1 MARAR
6 LRRAAELTG
15 RELMR
20 PEGGDVRIKGTVL
33 AAMLI
38 GAVWGGAGEVRA
50 ANNPYA
56 PAILVNDSVIT
67 AYDIDQRALLI
78 EALGGTGDLR
88 EIAIQQLSE
97 DRVKV
102 QAGKAMG
109 IELPEGAIDTGIEE
123 FARQRGL
130 TLEDVNQ
137 VLEARKIDR
146 QTMVDFVE
154 AGLTWREVLVQRF
167 RARATPS
174 EEDLDQA
181 LTIQARQPREMVTLA
196 ELAIPFAERGEPE
209 TIALADQ
216 LYRQL
221 SRGGNFGAA
230 AREYSRS
237 ATGPEGGALP
247 AMPIDQVPVAV
258 RNQVALMRPGQVTR
272 PTPVAGGLALIK
284 LISVRE
290 APPGPAPDATDPEV
304 RDALR
309 QKLFS
314 ERINSFGQGYLQEL
328 LSDALIV
335 ER

>member
-1 MARAR
+1 M
-6 LRRAAELTG
+6 
-15 RELMR
+15 
-20 PEGGDVRIKGTVL
+20 RIKATIF

-38 GAVWGGAGEVRA
+38 GAAGLLPGAAGA

-56 PAILVNDSVIT
+56 PALLVNQGVIT
-67 AYDIDQRALLI
+67 TYDIEQRTLLI
-78 EALGGTGDLR
+78 DALGGTGDLR
-88 EIAIQQLSE
+88 KIAIQQLTE

-102 QAGKAMG
+102 QAAKAMG

-130 TLEDVNQ
+130 TREDVDQ
-137 VLEARKIDR
+137 VLDARGIDL
-146 QTMVDFVE
+146 QTMNDFVE
-154 AGLTWREVLVQRF
+154 AGIMWREVLVQRF
-167 RARATPS
+167 RGRATPS
-174 EEDLDQA
+174 EEEIDQA
-181 LTIQARQPREMVTLA
+181 LAVQARQPREMVRMA

-209 TIALADQ
+209 TVALADQ

-221 SRGGNFGAA
+221 SRGGDFGAA
-230 AREYSRS
+230 AREYSRA

-247 AMPIDQVPVAV
+247 PLAIDQVPPAV

-272 PTPVAGGLALIK
+272 PTPVAGGLAIIK
-284 LISVRE
+284 LISVYDE
-290 APPGPAPDATDPEV
+290 PPGTPPDPADPEV

-314 ERINSFGQGYLQEL
+314 DRINSFGQGYLQEL

-335 ER
+335 EK

>member
-1 MARAR
+1 
-6 LRRAAELTG
+6 LKGT
-15 RELMR
+15 
-20 PEGGDVRIKGTVL
+20 DVRIKGTVF

-38 GAVWGGAGEVRA
+38 GAAWGLAGATLA
-50 ANNPYA
+50 ASNPYA
-56 PAILVNDSVIT
+56 PAVLVNQAVIT
-67 AYDIDQRALLI
+67 NYDIEQRMQLVD
-78 EALGGTGDLR
+78 ALGGTGDLR
-88 EIAIQQLSE
+88 KIAIQQLTE

-109 IELPEGAIDTGIEE
+109 IELPEGAIETGIDE

-130 TLEDVNQ
+130 APEDVDK

-146 QTMVDFVE
+146 QTMSDFVE
-154 AGLTWREVLVQRF
+154 AGIMWREVLIQRF

-181 LTIQARQPREMVTLA
+181 LAIQARQPREVVKLA

-209 TIALADQ
+209 TLALADQ

-221 SRGGNFGAA
+221 SRGGDFAAA

-247 AMPIDQVPVAV
+247 PMGIDEVPPAV

-284 LISVRE
+284 LISVRDE
-290 APPGPAPDATDPEV
+290 PPGTPPDPKDPEV

-309 QKLFS
+309 QRLFS

-335 ER
+335 QK